1 MIEIK
6 QLKNSRFALGI
17 FSVLVTI
24 FLVALLLAFFSSY
37 SKLVK
42 EQEVARLEEKK
53 AWILEK
59 VYSTTTLS
67 AEENKAVFDLIG
79 NNKLHDYNLTKTE
92 KFKLIEA
99 FNKKQ

>member
-1 MIEIK
+1 MP
-6 QLKNSRFALGI
+6 LKTSRFAFIILLILTAI
-17 FSVLVTI
+17 FSAMIL
-24 FLVALLLAFFSSY
+24 FFAFSSY
-37 SKLVK
+37 SKMVK
-42 EQEVARLEEKK
+42 EQKVALLEEKK

-59 VYSTTTLS
+59 VYSTTTVS

-79 NNKLHDYNLTKTE
+79 NNKLHEYNLTKAE